1 MSRKNEERARENY
14 DKAVRLD
21 AIEESQ
27 KTELQKAIDRADRAE
42 AEAAAA
48 RVERLQLKVAA
59 AYEIPADLVHLLT
72 GKNEDE
78 VNASAESIAKAINER
93 AEALANSRNG
103 NGQPQRQPGGRPVET
118 MRPGAAPST
127 GSTAPSNPNEVF
139 RGMVT
144 RHHT

>member
-48 RVERLQLKVAA
+48 RVERLQLTAA
-59 AYEIPADLVHLLT
+59 AQYEIPVDLTYLLIGNT
-72 GKNEDE
+72 EAE
-78 VNASAESIAKAINER
+78 VNAIAERIAKAINER

-103 NGQPQRQPGGRPVET
+103 NGQPQRQPGGRPVEM

-127 GSTAPSNPNEVF
+127 GSTAPANPNEVF

-144 RHHT
+144 RHRT